1 MAANATTMLLGAF
14 LLVGC
19 GGANMKSYT
28 PISEKTKYPP
38 ETLFAAARRALEAG
52 GHDVIRSDPETYTLL
67 TKEKE
72 YYVSSV
78 PRLSY
83 KYAWTIVTAD
93 GKLSI
98 TVSCKQN
105 SSMERKAY
113 EDCGDERPARVIDEQ
128 DDLRKAILQRAKKK

>member
-1 MAANATTMLLGAF
+1 MAVNAFRLGLGAL

-28 PISEKTKYPP
+28 PISEKTKIAP
-38 ETLFAAARRALEAG
+38 EMLFTAARRALEAKG
-52 GHDVIRSDPETYTLL
+52 YDVIRSDPETYTLL

-72 YYVSSV
+72 TYVSSV

-83 KYAWTIVTAD
+83 KYQWTIVTAE

-98 TVSCKQN
+98 SVSCKEN
-105 SSMERKAY
+105 SSMERTAY
-113 EDCGDERPARVIDEQ
+113 QDCGDERPSRVIDEQ
-128 DDLRKAILQRAKKK
+128 DDLRKEILQRAKKK